1 MEGGVLQ
8 TALDPDAAPP
18 GGDDFR
24 RFSRVA
30 AAGAALLGSLA
41 LIGWICGSPALKSI
55 LPGLVT
61 MKANT
66 ALGLV
71 FSGAALGLLAG
82 RPPRPAWSR
91 VLGGVCAALPA
102 LLGLLTLAE
111 YGFDCR
117 LGIDQLLFREPAG
130 AALTTHLGRMAVPT
144 AVEFLLLGAA
154 MLLADRG
161 GARRAAQGLALAA
174 AAVAGVPFA
183 GYAFGWERL
192 FVAGGATPVALHTAA
207 AFILLSAGALSVRL
221 ADEQAAW
228 VRRHAVGLGFWAA
241 FFLLAFASVGA
252 FCGVRGLLA
261 ANRWVAVT
269 HALLEWNARLLAA
282 VESAEAGSRG
292 FVLTGEPEFLSS
304 YASDGRLARECL
316 RESAAIARDPGSRG
330 ELAVMG
336 TLVAKKFAFM
346 DETLALRRRQGRAA
360 GFAAGERRL
369 LEVRTAA
376 VRAEAALTLTFLAG
390 GSLAGLALLGAVFW
404 TLRRE
409 SALRRLNEERVL
421 QLNELLARRKLE
433 LEAANKELEAFSYS
447 VSHDLR
453 APLRAMDG
461 FSQALIEEFSDRLP
475 SQGRDYLG
483 RVRAAAQRM
492 ARLIDDLLAL
502 SRVTRTELRREAVD
516 LSALA
521 WSAGEELSRCEPGR
535 RVDFSVAPGLRAQ
548 GDPALL
554 LVVLDNLLG
563 NAWKFTA
570 LKPRARVEFGAA
582 ESDGQTS
589 YFVRDD
595 GAGFDPA
602 YTGKLFGA
610 FQRLHGSSEFPGT
623 GIGLATVQRIIRRH
637 GGEVWAEGAVGR
649 GATFRFTLPR

>member
-1 MEGGVLQ
+1 M
-8 TALDPDAAPP
+8 DA
-18 GGDDFR
+18 
-24 RFSRVA
+24 
-30 AAGAALLGSLA
+30 
-41 LIGWICGSPALKSI
+41 
-55 LPGLVT
+55 
-61 MKANT
+61 
-66 ALGLV
+66 
-71 FSGAALGLLAG
+71 
-82 RPPRPAWSR
+82 
-91 VLGGVCAALPA
+91 
-102 LLGLLTLAE
+102 
-111 YGFDCR
+111 
-117 LGIDQLLFREPAG
+117 
-130 AALTTHLGRMAVPT
+130 
-144 AVEFLLLGAA
+144 
-154 MLLADRG
+154 
-161 GARRAAQGLALAA
+161 
-174 AAVAGVPFA
+174 
-183 GYAFGWERL
+183 
-192 FVAGGATPVALHTAA
+192 
-207 AFILLSAGALSVRL
+207 
-221 ADEQAAW
+221 
-228 VRRHAVGLGFWAA
+228 
-241 FFLLAFASVGA
+241 
-252 FCGVRGLLA
+252 LLA
-261 ANRWVAVT
+261 A
-269 HALLEWNARLLAA
+269 
-282 VESAEAGSRG
+282 
-292 FVLTGEPEFLSS
+292 
-304 YASDGRLARECL
+304 
-316 RESAAIARDPGSRG
+316 
-330 ELAVMG
+330 
-336 TLVAKKFAFM
+336 
-346 DETLALRRRQGRAA
+346 AA

-554 LVVLDNLLG
+554 RVVLDNLLG